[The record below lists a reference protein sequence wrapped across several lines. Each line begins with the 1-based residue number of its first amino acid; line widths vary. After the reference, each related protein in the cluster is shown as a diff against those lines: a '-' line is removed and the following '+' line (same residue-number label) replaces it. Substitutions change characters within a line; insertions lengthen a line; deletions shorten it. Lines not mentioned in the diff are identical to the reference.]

1 MSSIIPVTR
10 KHTYTVRSDIKV
22 CTYIYVYKHLY
33 NKPHQ
38 LPAFKTRT
46 LKKMKLKHYM

>member
-22 CTYIYVYKHLY
+22 CTNIYVYIHLY
-33 NKPHQ
+33 NKLHQ
-38 LPAFKTRT
+38 LSAVKTRT
-46 LKKMKLKHYM
+46 LKKMKLKPYI